1 MQVVFLGSG
10 YFGLSV
16 LKALLK
22 LSNLDII
29 DLKKVISQS
38 SKYFGRKQIIFDN
51 LVVKY
56 VKEAKLKDF
65 LITPTSIKELKD
77 FTNFDIGI
85 VASYGN
91 IIPEWFMNKFKFGMI
106 NFHASL
112 LPKYRGAIPIQ
123 SILSSQDYEALGIS
137 IIKISRDLDAG
148 DIILSKKLDISYE
161 QFQNSTALELTQALA
176 DLSYNLLIKEYKY
189 ILDPKNWV
197 LQKQDDSKASYCFL
211 KDLKKE
217 NFEVFLY
224 DDIRKAHGKIMAGNP
239 DPKAFVITNEG
250 IKFNLLRS
258 KINLCT
264 EKINFNDLN
273 TDKYFI
279 CYNGKLILNLKNQVS
294 EFLEILEIQP
304 EGKKVL
310 NSKDF
315 INGYSR
321 FIYFV
326 K

>member
-16 LKALLK
+16 LKALLE
-22 LSNLDII
+22 LSNLGVI
-29 DLKKVISQS
+29 DLKYVISQP

-56 VKEAKLKDF
+56 VKDAKLNDL
-65 LITPTSIKELKD
+65 LITPSSIKELKD

-91 IIPEWFMNKFKFGMI
+91 IIPEWFINKFKFGLI

-123 SILSSQDYEALGIS
+123 SILLNQDYEALGVT
-137 IIKISRDLDAG
+137 IIKITRDLDAG
-148 DIILSKKLDISYE
+148 DIILSKKLDISYD
-161 QFQNSTALELTQALA
+161 QFQNLTALELTKTLA
-176 DLSYNLLIKEYKY
+176 DLSYNLLIKDCKY
-189 ILDPKNWV
+189 ILNPNNWV
-197 LQKQDDSKASYCFL
+197 LQKQDDSKSSYCFL
-211 KDLKKE
+211 RDLKKE
-217 NFEVFLY
+217 NFEVFLNDY
-224 DDIRKAHGKIMAGNP
+224 VKKAHGKIMAGNP
-239 DPKAFVITNEG
+239 DPKAFVITNEKT
-250 IKFNLLRS
+250 KFNLLRS
-258 KINLCT
+258 KINLYT
-264 EKINFNDLN
+264 EGKINFNSL
-273 TDKYFI
+273 TDKSFI
-279 CYNGKLILNLKNQVS
+279 YYKGKLILNLATQAS

-304 EGKKVL
+304 EAKKIL
-310 NSKDF
+310 NSNDF